1 MRGLGPETRLDLS
14 GACGH
19 VDGRIERG
27 RALDDDSV
35 DGDPR
40 SLGRSDGEV
49 PGRAV
54 GVVEVLLDDAPLL
67 GGQLQ

>member
-1 MRGLGPETRLDLS
+1 MRDVCCEPRFDL
-14 GACGH
+14 AAARW
-19 VDGRIERG
+19 DIERAVERR

-35 DGDPR
+35 DSDPR

-49 PGRAV
+49 ARRAV

-67 GGQLQ
+67 GGQLR